1 MSGNHYQPVPHDD
14 GGALSAG
21 RRKLY
26 AEGGWVAAEAALPGV
41 PFHPIELISAADIVV
56 PLLAATAKRAR
67 EPRVKTA
74 KAEKEC
80 EK

>member
-1 MSGNHYQPVPHDD
+1 MTKRFKKCPTDSGA
-14 GGALSAG
+14 ALSKM
-21 RRKLY
+21 RRQMY